1 MAVTIK
7 KAERKQIKLRL
18 ALMGPSGSGKTKSA
32 LYLAKGLGKKILL
45 IDTENHSASTYADEF
60 DFDVISIEPPY
71 TIEKYLEAMKAGVD
85 NKYDV
90 VIIDSITHAWAGE
103 GGLLDQKSSLDRL
116 NPRSNQFAN
125 WATITSAHEKFKA
138 YLLYAN
144 AHMISTMRSKQ
155 EYVIEEEVRNGKT
168 VKVPRKLG
176 MAPIQREGMEY
187 EFGVVLDLNMEHLA
201 TVTKTRIS
209 FLDNRAFVPTEEI
222 GRQLLEWL
230 NTGAPADATVFTP
243 GVDAET
249 KIKLDEVKRLLLK
262 GSKGDVHNAANLLM
276 LVTEHKVNGITE
288 WVKAEELDI
297 LAATKPV
304 WIDTILN
311 KLKKEVIDNAAIN
324 EQVQT
329 AGTDLPSDPARSV

>member
-1 MAVTIK
+1 MAVQIK

-18 ALMGPSGSGKTKSA
+18 ALMGPSGSGKTFSA
-32 LYLAKGLGKKILL
+32 LSIAKGLGKKILV
-45 IDTENHSASTYADEF
+45 IDTENHSASTYADQF
-60 DFDVISIEPPY
+60 DFDLINLEPPY

-90 VIIDSITHAWAGE
+90 IIIDSITHAWAGE
-103 GGLLDQKSSLDRL
+103 GGLLDQKSTLDRL
-116 NPRSNQFAN
+116 NPRSNQFTN
-125 WATITSAHEKFKA
+125 WSTITSAHEKFKA

-144 AHMISTMRSKQ
+144 THMISTMRSKQ

-209 FLDNRAFVPTEEI
+209 FLDNKAFIPSEEI
-222 GRQLLEWL
+222 GKQLLEWL
-230 NTGAPADATVFTP
+230 NTGAPADESVFIP
-243 GVDAET
+243 GVDET
-249 KIKLDEVKRLLLK
+249 TRLKLDEIKRLLQK
-262 GSKGDVHNAANLLM
+262 GSNGNKENAAAM
-276 LVTEHKVNGITE
+276 LKAMTEHKVNGQTE
-288 WVKAEELDI
+288 WVKPEELDV
-297 LAATKPV
+297 LAVTKPV

-311 KLKKEVIDNAAIN
+311 KLKKEVIDNEHREN
-324 EQVQT
+324 ESVSSVQGN
-329 AGTDLPSDPARSV
+329 AQ

>member
-1 MAVTIK
+1 MSVIIK

-18 ALMGPSGSGKTKSA
+18 ALMGPSGSGKTYSA
-32 LYLAKGLGKKILL
+32 LALAKGMGKKILV

-60 DFDVISIEPPY
+60 DFDVISIDPPY

-90 VIIDSITHAWAGE
+90 IIIDSITHAWAGE
-103 GGLLDQKSSLDRL
+103 GGLLDQKSTLDRL
-116 NPRSNQFAN
+116 NPRSNQFTN

-187 EFGVVLDLNMEHLA
+187 EFGVVMDLNQEHFA
-201 TVTKTRIS
+201 QVTKTRIS
-209 FLDNRAFVPTEEI
+209 FLDNKSFIPTVEV
-222 GRQLLEWL
+222 GKQLLEWL
-230 NTGAPADATVFTP
+230 NTGAPADLPTAAP

-249 KIKLDEVKRLLLK
+249 KIKLDEIKRLLLK
-262 GSKGDVHNAANLLM
+262 GAKGNVQNAANLLM
-276 LVTEHKVNGITE
+276 LVTEHKVNGQTE
-288 WVKAEELDI
+288 WVKPEELDV
-297 LAATKPV
+297 LAVTKPV

-311 KLKKEVIDNAAIN
+311 KLKKEVIDNAN
-324 EQVQT
+324 DEQVQA
-329 AGTDLPSDPARSV
+329 AGTDLPSDSPRSV